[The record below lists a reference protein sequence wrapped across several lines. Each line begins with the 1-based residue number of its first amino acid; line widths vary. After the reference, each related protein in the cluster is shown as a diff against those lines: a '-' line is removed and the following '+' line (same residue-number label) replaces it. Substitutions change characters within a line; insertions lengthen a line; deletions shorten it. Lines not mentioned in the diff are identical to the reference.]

1 MSKDLKQALYFH
13 QQNKFKEAENIYLK
27 ILNENKNNFDALQLI
42 GALYLQVNNLEKSE
56 KYLLK
61 SYQVNSKNQ
70 NILNNLGI
78 LYKIKKNF
86 SKSEFYLKRNI
97 KINNFFDS
105 KINLGNIYILTKKYN
120 EALKYFLEIQSNS
133 NDIRVLN
140 GLGWSY
146 YLNGDYSNAL
156 KIYEDVFLK
165 NIFFED
171 LYKNYSLILNK
182 LKKFKD
188 SIKVLNKAIFYN
200 KNNIETLI
208 LRADAYLNLNY
219 TEKSEEDLLSAY
231 SLDTKNPS
239 ALLALAEFYSREKKF
254 DKIINILKNLD
265 LAKSELA
272 ELSSRFLR
280 AKLNCCNWEKL
291 NELIGVLK
299 KHIGN
304 SIPLEPIHIKYCI
317 DDEAIHQKVS
327 KNFWDNKNQIEKIN
341 LNFSNKKNTK
351 IKIGYFSPDFGDH
364 AVTHHAIKLFT
375 KYNKHEFEVYCYSS
389 FKRNDQFRENII
401 NNVDGF
407 YDLDNQNN
415 IEILKKLENT
425 NLDIAVDLAG
435 HTQNTLVKFFSYPIA
450 KKKITYLGY
459 PGSIGVKESI
469 DYILCD
475 QNILP
480 KEFQKYY
487 FEKILYT
494 SRCYTDLGSINDLD
508 KLDKKKYGLPTEKLL
523 IGAFNRSD
531 KILPSIFDIWMD
543 TLKINSQA
551 VILFPDYGDVQRE
564 NIKKYC
570 KIHKYNFD
578 QIIFLKRLN
587 TREDYL
593 RRLSL
598 IDFSVDTFPYNGHT
612 VSLDNLKCGIPV
624 VTLKGNSYAS
634 RVTASLLENL
644 NISNFIANDRDE
656 YKKILSNYLIN
667 SEQLLE
673 IKKKLKIEFKKYNEN
688 VNYVKDIEN
697 IYRSILQK

>member
-140 GLGWSY
+140 ALGWSY

-156 KIYEDVFLK
+156 KIYESAISK

-375 KYNKHEFEVYCYSS
+375 KYNKHKFEVYCYSS

-459 PGSIGVKESI
+459 PGSIGAKESI

-494 SRCYTDLGSINDLD
+494 SRCYTDLGNINDLD
-508 KLDKKKYGLPTEKLL
+508 VFDKKKYGLPTDKLL

-531 KILPSIFDIWMD
+531 KILPDIFDIWMD